1 MRNHAIVLLLTLTPL
16 LPAQAED
23 PPDQAKLAE
32 AIRQEEERID
42 RTYVMTATRHA
53 ERVFD
58 LPFTAAVEGGA
69 VLDRS
74 RTVQDA
80 LRETPGVQLQR
91 TSYGQTSPFMRG
103 LTGYHTLMLV
113 DGIRLNNSVLRSGPN
128 EYWGLVDA
136 LSLDRIE
143 VTLGP
148 GSVLYG
154 SDAVGGTV
162 NAIPLRRQEYE
173 DGFHWDRRIY
183 LRYSAAE
190 NSITSRAQISGNVGQ
205 DLGFV
210 IGGGLGSFD
219 DLNAGGGLGPQA
231 HTGYTNRFGDV
242 ALDFHVD
249 DHWTFD
255 VLGQLARVND
265 VGRTHRTIHAVS
277 YHGTTG
283 GSDLRRNYDW
293 ERELAA
299 VRLSGQDL
307 GGFIDAANFRISY
320 HRIAEDRDR
329 VRGDGRRDLQG
340 FDVGTFG
347 VGLELTSQTELGRLT
362 YGADWYH
369 DVVDSFRDNFDVTG
383 AFTGSAIQGPVGDD
397 ATYDLL
403 GLFVQDEVALGQEVS
418 LVAGGRLTWAS
429 ADVGRLEDPNTGGV
443 SSLEDD
449 WLSAVGSLRVLW
461 SPVDEARVFGGVS
474 QAFRA
479 PNLSD
484 LSRLDSAR
492 SNELE
497 VPSPGL
503 DPEDFLSLEV
513 GGKVRWEGLALH
525 AAYHY
530 TFMDDVI
537 IRQPTGVMLGS
548 EFEVA
553 KRNGGDGHIQGVDLS
568 VSYDLDSNWS
578 AFGTLQWLDGQQQTF
593 PTSMPVSATEP
604 ISRLSPLNGVLGVR
618 WQTTDRRFW
627 IRAWA
632 VLVDR
637 QDRLNTRDMNDTGR
651 IPPGGTPGYSV
662 FNIEAGFALDESKR
676 FFASVENITDKNYRV
691 HGSGLQE
698 PGINVIIGAAFTF

>member
-1 MRNHAIVLLLTLTPL
+1 MLRHVTALLAASLPL
-16 LPAQAED
+16 LPAQTGD
-23 PPDQAKLAE
+23 PPDRAELSE
-32 AIRQEEERID
+32 AIRQQEQQVD

-53 ERVFD
+53 ERIYD
-58 LPFTAAVEGGA
+58 LPFTADVAGGA

-148 GSVLYG
+148 GSVLHG

-173 DGFHWDRRIY
+173 DGFHWDRRVY

-190 NSITSRAQISGNVGQ
+190 NSITGRAQLSGNSGE

-219 DLNAGGGLGPQA
+219 DLNAGGDLGLEP
-231 HTGYTNRFGDV
+231 HTGYTSRFGDV
-242 ALDFHVD
+242 ALDFHLD
-249 DHWTFD
+249 EHWTVD
-255 VLGQLARVND
+255 VLGQLARVSD

-299 VRLSGQDL
+299 VRLSGEDL
-307 GGFIDAANFRISY
+307 GGFIDAAKLRVSY
-320 HRIAEDRDR
+320 HRIAEERDR

-340 FDVGTFG
+340 FDVDTFG
-347 VGLELTSQTELGRLT
+347 VGLELTSPTPLGRLT
-362 YGADWYH
+362 YGVDWYH
-369 DVVDSFRDNFDVTG
+369 DAVDSFRDDFDAVGT
-383 AFTGSAIQGPVGDD
+383 FTGSAIQGPVGDD
-397 ATYDLL
+397 GTYDLL
-403 GLFVQDEVALGQEVS
+403 GLFVQDEVDLGADFD
-418 LVAGGRLTWAS
+418 LILGGRLTWAS
-429 ADVGRLEDPNTGGV
+429 AAVDRVEDPNTGGV
-443 SSLEDD
+443 ISLEDD
-449 WLSAVGSLRVLW
+449 WLSAVGSVRLLW
-461 SPVDEARVFGGVS
+461 SPVDELRVFGGVS

-492 SNELE
+492 SNEIE

-503 DPEDFLSLEV
+503 EPENFASLEL
-513 GGKVRWEGLALH
+513 GGKVRWEGLSLH

-537 IRQPTGVMLGS
+537 IRQPTGAMIGS

-568 VSYDLDSNWS
+568 LSYALDANWT
-578 AFGTLQWLDGQQQTF
+578 AFATLQWLDGQQETF
-593 PTSMPVSATEP
+593 PTPMPVSATEP

-627 IRAWA
+627 VRAWA
-632 VLVDR
+632 VVVDR

-651 IPPGGTPGYSV
+651 IPPGGTPGYTV

-676 FFASVENITDKNYRV
+676 FFASVENIADKNYRI

-698 PGINVIIGAAFTF
+698 PGVNVIVGADFTF